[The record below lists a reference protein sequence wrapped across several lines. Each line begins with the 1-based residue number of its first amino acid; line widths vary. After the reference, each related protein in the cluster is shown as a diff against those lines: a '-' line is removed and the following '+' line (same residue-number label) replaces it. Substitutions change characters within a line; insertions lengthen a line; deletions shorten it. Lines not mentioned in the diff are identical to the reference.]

1 MNVVETP
8 DASTDEG
15 RSAVVNIPRPVK
27 ANLTMRDRL
36 RAGRGALV
44 NYLRKMRGS
53 TRGSPPRVSN
63 VEVFWSWLG
72 AFLGI
77 SAVALAGQ
85 RFFPGTDN
93 LLLIGSFG
101 ASAVLLYGA
110 PRSPLAQPRN
120 LVGGHLV
127 SAAIGVLC
135 FQLLS
140 SWPALAAAMAVAG
153 AIALMHLT
161 RSLHPPGGAT
171 ALIAIVGSQRI
182 HELGYLYLLAPV
194 GIGVLILLLVAL
206 LVNNLCPS
214 RRYPEVWY

>member
-1 MNVVETP
+1 
-8 DASTDEG
+8 
-15 RSAVVNIPRPVK
+15 
-27 ANLTMRDRL
+27 MRDRL
-36 RAGRGALV
+36 ATGFRGAV
-44 NYLRKMRGS
+44 ARYFEKMRGS
-53 TRGSPPRVSN
+53 TRGSPPRVSTS
-63 VEVFWSWLG
+63 EILWSWLG

-77 SAVALAGQ
+77 GAVALLGQ

-93 LLLIGSFG
+93 LLMIGSFG

-127 SAAIGVLC
+127 SAAVGVLC

-140 SWPALAAAMAVAG
+140 HNPGLAAAMAVSF

-171 ALIAIVGSQRI
+171 ALIAVVGSERI
-182 HELGYLYLLAPV
+182 HDLGYLYLLAPV
-194 GIGVLILLLVAL
+194 GVGVSILLLVAL
-206 LVNNLCPS
+206 VVNNLS
-214 RRYPEVWY
+214 ADRRYPEVWY

>member
-1 MNVVETP
+1 MTANGSSP
-8 DASTDEG
+8 GPGAFAS
-15 RSAVVNIPRPVK
+15 SPK
-27 ANLTMRDRL
+27 ATLLSRDRL
-36 RAGRGALV
+36 EAGRGALV
-44 NYLRKMRGS
+44 NYLRKMQGS

-63 VEVFWSWLG
+63 SEIFWSWLG

-77 SAVALAGQ
+77 AAVALFGQ
-85 RFFPGTDN
+85 HFFPGTDN

-127 SAAIGVLC
+127 SAAVGVLC

-140 SWPALAAAMAVAG
+140 SWPGLAEAMAVAS
-153 AIALMHLT
+153 AIAFMHLT

-171 ALIAIVGSQRI
+171 ALIAVVGSQRI
-182 HELGYLYLLAPV
+182 HDLGYLYLLAPV
-194 GIGVLILLLVAL
+194 GVGVLILLLVAL
-206 LVNNLCPS
+206 VVNNLCPN